1 MLITLAIFPPQV
13 VQRFPERD
21 WPDIPFVHGLDRFC
35 QVTLTLTRSKMKNG
49 DSPLENYRVHL
60 VKVDSL
66 MKVTCCPS
74 AALSDFNL
82 SNSQAS
88 MTSDIKS
95 RQVNFT
101 GITQIRGDIDDKTPD
116 PDFISIGGI
125 MFRTLN
131 SSADLSLELSVVLML
146 TNDSAGRLAC
156 VSGKARATILHLH
169 PHRRRG

>member
-1 MLITLAIFPPQV
+1 M
-13 VQRFPERD
+13 
-21 WPDIPFVHGLDRFC
+21 
-35 QVTLTLTRSKMKNG
+35 
-49 DSPLENYRVHL
+49 
-60 VKVDSL
+60 KVDSL

-95 RQVNFT
+95 RQVNYA
-101 GITQIRGDIDDKTPD
+101 GITQIRGNIDDKTPAD

-131 SSADLSLELSVVLML
+131 SSADLNLELSVVLML

-169 PHRRRG
+169 SH

>member
-1 MLITLAIFPPQV
+1 M
-13 VQRFPERD
+13 
-21 WPDIPFVHGLDRFC
+21 
-35 QVTLTLTRSKMKNG
+35 
-49 DSPLENYRVHL
+49 
-60 VKVDSL
+60 KVDSL

-131 SSADLSLELSVVLML
+131 SSADLNLELSVVLML

>member
-1 MLITLAIFPPQV
+1 
-13 VQRFPERD
+13 
-21 WPDIPFVHGLDRFC
+21 
-35 QVTLTLTRSKMKNG
+35 
-49 DSPLENYRVHL
+49 
-60 VKVDSL
+60 

-88 MTSDIKS
+88 MTSDSKS
-95 RQVNFT
+95 CQVNYT
-101 GITQIRGDIDDKTPD
+101 GITQIRGNIDDKTPD

-131 SSADLSLELSVVLML
+131 SSADLNLELSVVLML

-169 PHRRRG
+169 PHRRRGWGFTYSRRLRACAGNWFFRQATLLSLLVVLGGGDEGVLGIEQGCWRGGGGGRQSLMLSS

>member
-1 MLITLAIFPPQV
+1 M
-13 VQRFPERD
+13 
-21 WPDIPFVHGLDRFC
+21 
-35 QVTLTLTRSKMKNG
+35 
-49 DSPLENYRVHL
+49 
-60 VKVDSL
+60 KVDSL

-101 GITQIRGDIDDKTPD
+101 LELHKSGEILMIKTPD

-131 SSADLSLELSVVLML
+131 SSADLNLELSVVLML

-169 PHRRRG
+169 SHRRRG